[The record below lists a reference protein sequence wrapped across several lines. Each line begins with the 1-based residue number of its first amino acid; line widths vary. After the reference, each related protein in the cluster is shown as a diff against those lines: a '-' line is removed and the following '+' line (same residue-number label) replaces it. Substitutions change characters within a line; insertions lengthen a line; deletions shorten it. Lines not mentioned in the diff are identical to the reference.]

1 VYGRACRYLTEG
13 GEDMGKEAGW
23 VAAMVAVLLI
33 VLALLAPHAER
44 QLPTLQELERPPAVI
59 CRVPLVGPIVGRV
72 QRLATAAT
80 WQLEAIP
87 IE

>member
-1 VYGRACRYLTEG
+1 
-13 GEDMGKEAGW
+13 MGKEAGW

-33 VLALLAPHAER
+33 VLALLAPHPDG
-44 QLPTLQELERPPAVI
+44 QLPTLQELEKPPAVTG
-59 CRVPLVGPIVGRV
+59 RVPPVGPIVGRV

>member
-1 VYGRACRYLTEG
+1 
-13 GEDMGKEAGW
+13 MGKEAGW

-33 VLALLAPHAER
+33 VLALLTPHPDG
-44 QLPTLQELERPPAVI
+44 QLPTVQELERPPAVI
-59 CRVPLVGPIVGRV
+59 CRVPLIGPIVGRV

>member
-1 VYGRACRYLTEG
+1 
-13 GEDMGKEAGW
+13 MGKEAGW
-23 VAAMVAVLLI
+23 VAAMLAVLLI

-44 QLPTLQELERPPAVI
+44 QLPTLQELDRPPAAI

>member
-1 VYGRACRYLTEG
+1 
-13 GEDMGKEAGW
+13 MGKEAGW
-23 VAAMVAVLLI
+23 VSAMLAVLLI
-33 VLALLAPHAER
+33 VLALLAPHADG

-59 CRVPLVGPIVGRV
+59 CKVPLVGPIVGRV
-72 QRLATAAT
+72 QRLAAAAT